1 MATSV
6 RRLPWGAIVSRGL
19 AAGITGAIA
28 IDAYLW
34 LTTLLPVHA
43 PITTIWQWVA
53 STAFGKGALA
63 DPVFVWVGLAMHLL
77 VSAGWGIGYAYIA
90 ATRPSVTARW
100 PVAGI
105 VYGIV
110 VYAIMSIIL
119 LADNNFTYPPTINAF
134 LNAVAAHAVFFGVP
148 VAFVVDRWRRRSA

>member
-6 RRLPWGAIVSRGL
+6 RPPWGAIVSRGL
-19 AAGITGAIA
+19 LAGIAGGIT

-34 LTTLLPVHA
+34 LTTLLPAHT
-43 PITTIWQWVA
+43 PIASMWQFVA

-63 DPVFVWVGLAMHLL
+63 DPAFAWAGLAIHLF
-77 VSAGWGIGYAYIA
+77 VSTGWGIGYAYIA
-90 ATRPSVTARW
+90 ATRPSITARRL
-100 PVAGI
+100 VSGI

-110 VYAIMSIIL
+110 VYVIMSIML

-134 LNAVAAHAVFFGVP
+134 LNAVVAHALFFGVP
-148 VAFVVDRWRRRSA
+148 VAFIVGRSSRRSK

>member
-6 RRLPWGAIVSRGL
+6 RLPWGAIVSRGL
-19 AAGITGAIA
+19 MAGIAGGI
-28 IDAYLW
+28 IVDAYLW
-34 LTTLLPVHA
+34 LTTLAPTHT
-43 PITTIWQWVA
+43 PITAMWQFVA

-63 DPVFVWVGLAMHLL
+63 DPAFVWVGLAMHLL

-90 ATRPSVTARW
+90 ATRPSITARW
-100 PVAGI
+100 LVAGI

-110 VYAIMSIIL
+110 VYLMMSIIL

-134 LNAVAAHAVFFGVP
+134 LNAVVAHALFFGVP
-148 VAFVVDRWRRRSA
+148 VALIVHRASRRPA